1 MIKKNTIVAF
11 AAGMATVMCATV
23 AAQQFG
29 GLMFPDVLPNDYF
42 FDSVTRFA
50 KKGIVNGYNNGSF
63 SPHDYVTRG
72 QVTVIVDRYDQQVV
86 RKMRDQIELM
96 RNQLGLG
103 SCGDGEVQV
112 GEDCDDE
119 NLLSGDGCSAEC
131 LEEIHCAGGYKIGDR
146 YPAPDGCNTCTC
158 TESGI
163 ACTER
168 SCTLK
173 KCFTSGECA
182 QSEICSVEEGDCRY
196 PCPVGAVCI
205 QACAGVC
212 IPKSAS
218 VVCGNGVCEDGE
230 SAVPDRTGSS
240 LYCPQDCSISGPV
253 CGDAICDSGEAD
265 EYRLGDEGP
274 ILIRRGICAKDCEGG
289 LTACEQKK
297 KSIDVLFAKNIAC
310 DTDDDCT
317 VFARGCSPYQ
327 TCGKPILKSSLLQ
340 VSAAV
345 FGYVDDCKSQ
355 EPALCAG
362 CLPNKTAC
370 INSLC
375 EVIEDV
381 QN

>member
-131 LEEIHCAGGYKIGDR
+131 LQEIHCAGGYKIGDR

-212 IPKSAS
+212 LPRENSG
-218 VVCGNGVCEDGE
+218 VCGNNICDEGE
-230 SAVPDRTGSS
+230 SAFPDRTGNL
-240 LYCPQDCSISGPV
+240 LYCPQDCSLGGAV
-253 CGDAICDSGEAD
+253 CGDAICSAGEAD
-265 EYRLGDEGP
+265 EYRLEDEGLQ
-274 ILIRRGICAKDCEGG
+274 LIRRGTCSEDCEGG
-289 LTACEQKK
+289 LTACEQQK
-297 KSIDVLFAKNIAC
+297 KSVDIQFTSNMSCSHDE
-310 DTDDDCT
+310 DCT
-317 VFARGCSPYQ
+317 VFVRGCSPYQ
-327 TCGKPILKSSLLQ
+327 TCGKPIRKDSILTVTASVLD
-340 VSAAV
+340 
-345 FGYVDDCKSQ
+345 YVDECGGE
-355 EPALCAG
+355 EPSLCAG
-362 CLPNKTAC
+362 CIPNSAVCKNNVCA
-370 INSLC
+370 IVEGAL
-375 EVIEDV
+375 
-381 QN
+381 